1 MKKRMK
7 STIVFLIFV
16 LVSVV
21 LIGLTYTVTAG
32 PLEIQR
38 GELGGGAIR
47 ELLPGTHRTESVD
60 LEEDSTL
67 SHLVRSYDSG
77 DEFIGYVF
85 TAVSSGFAGDIEMM
99 VALNPQGVIEGLQ
112 VIAHSETVGIGDGI
126 GEEWF
131 AEMFVG
137 RSGMLF
143 SSSNATNPQEID
155 AIAGA
160 TISTDAIIRGVNDA
174 SAYVSGEEVPIDMG
188 QVAEAVPGI
197 DATMFW
203 PEVDHTQRIDME
215 IIYDAAGEVSGY
227 IFYVS
232 PEGYSRIDMAVA
244 IDSGGVIVGVQILQH
259 NETWNFG
266 ALVLDDE
273 DFLEQFVGRSQTMI
287 ATRDAQGPGEIDAV
301 TMATLTVDAVLEGIN
316 GSIEFFNSLQQP

>member
-1 MKKRMK
+1 MKKRIK
-7 STIVFLIFV
+7 STVVFLVFV

-32 PLEIQR
+32 PLEMQR
-38 GELGGGAIR
+38 GELEGGAVR
-47 ELLPGTHRTESVD
+47 ELLPATHRTSDVD

-67 SHLVRSYDSG
+67 SHLVRCYDAG

-85 TAVSSGFAGDIEMM
+85 TAVTSGFAGDIEMM

-112 VIAHSETVGIGDGI
+112 VIEHSETAGIGDGI

-143 SSSNATNPQEID
+143 SSSNATDPQEID
-155 AIAGA
+155 VITGA

-174 SAYVSGEEVPIDMG
+174 SAYISGEEAPADVG
-188 QVAEAVPGI
+188 QVEETVYGI
-197 DATMFW
+197 DATEFW
-203 PEVDHTQRIDME
+203 PNAQETQRIDME
-215 IIYDAAGEVSGY
+215 IIYDATGEVSGY

-232 PEGYSRIDMAVA
+232 PQGYNRIDMAVA
-244 IDSGGVIVGVQILQH
+244 IDNQGVIVGVQILHH

-266 ALVLDDE
+266 ALALEDDE
-273 DFLEQFVGRSQTMI
+273 FLEQFVGRSQTMI
-287 ATRDAQGPGEIDAV
+287 ATRNAQGPGEIDAV

-316 GSIEFFNSLQQP
+316 ESIEFFDSLQQP